1 METILST
8 IKCVL
13 KNVVPKNIKIGFIV
27 KPKKKRKKFGM
38 RDGEEFREKCNTY
51 ERTGVIELD
60 D

>member
-27 KPKKKRKKFGM
+27 EKIIKKKRGKKV
-38 RDGEEFREKCNTY
+38 RYNSRRETTRGEEFEKKYN
-51 ERTGVIELD
+51 
-60 D
+60 